1 MLNCYING
9 AIGVQPEAVDLL
21 AGTHIFQYGLDY
33 IFTLLQ
39 YRYINYYYCKIG
51 AGHFPRRLRGTDLI
65 TMDNRVGRSFILVVE
80 PSSQFLDRCLAA
92 DCPIPSFFQTFTLTV
107 SSHVVVRRALRSSS
121 NSPSYTLIRYQIRR
135 PSFLTEG
142 VEVLPAAGN
151 SIEPSLLAQLG

>member
-1 MLNCYING
+1 M
-9 AIGVQPEAVDLL
+9 L

-39 YRYINYYYCKIG
+39 FQYTTNHYCKVG

-65 TMDNRVGRSFILVVE
+65 TVDYRVGRSFILVAE
-80 PSSQFLDRCLAA
+80 PSSQFPDRCLAA

-107 SSHVVVRRALRSSS
+107 SSHVVVRRALRSPS
-121 NSPSYTLIRYQIRR
+121 NSPSGTLIRYQIRR

-142 VEVLPAAGN
+142 VEVLPAAEN
-151 SIEPSLLAQLG
+151 LIELTLLVQLG